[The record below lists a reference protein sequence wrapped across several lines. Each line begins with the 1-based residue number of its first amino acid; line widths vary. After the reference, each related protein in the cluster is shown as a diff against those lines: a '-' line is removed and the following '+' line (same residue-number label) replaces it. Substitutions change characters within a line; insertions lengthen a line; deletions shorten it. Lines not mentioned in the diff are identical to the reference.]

1 MLLSTT
7 PLTILPQA
15 ALSQFDLLE
24 PLVYNGKQIYR
35 DLTGDL
41 VRGTFA
47 ITSSCKN
54 PEKLVE
60 WVNTLYTE
68 EGGLLAY
75 YGVEGQE
82 YFWNED
88 GLWEWSASMETVAN
102 EILPTHTISEGGAAP
117 GYTDDEFQLKYRD
130 ENTRNAVNA
139 LYTLKQ
145 YSILPYPP
153 VILSAEEEARVAE
166 IQIGLSRY
174 AENTMAQFVAGD
186 IELTDENWETFCRTL
201 EEKGLQEMIDIWQK
215 AVR

>member
-1 MLLSTT
+1 
-7 PLTILPQA
+7 
-15 ALSQFDLLE
+15 
-24 PLVYNGKQIYR
+24 
-35 DLTGDL
+35 
-41 VRGTFA
+41 
-47 ITSSCKN
+47 
-54 PEKLVE
+54 
-60 WVNTLYTE
+60 
-68 EGGLLAY
+68 
-75 YGVEGQE
+75 
-82 YFWNED
+82 
-88 GLWEWSASMETVAN
+88 METVAN